1 MEYISFHG
9 YIRNTASDTEV
20 HAEPSLE
27 LTGVPDQWKRIY
39 KKPMQNLVGKPL
51 VEYLFLTRDQALN
64 LWSGSTESKTLDYQR
79 TNPREFQMVRTHT
92 KETTGI

>member
-39 KKPMQNLVGKPL
+39 KKTHAKLGRKTTCGIFVPDQGSSPEPL
-51 VEYLFLTRDQALN
+51 E
-64 LWSGSTESKTLDYQR
+64 WE
-79 TNPREFQMVRTHT
+79 H
-92 KETTGI
+92 